1 MPCGGVE
8 GFEPPI
14 VEDEQLHAAE
24 RPQDAGVAA
33 ITAGEREIGEQFWDA
48 LVEDG
53 PVVAT
58 GFVTE
63 RGGQPTFADAGR
75 AHDIVPRNIRL
86 KLSSIIRIIPV
97 QENASSLSGGSFTG
111 VAFTS

>member
-1 MPCGGVE
+1 M
-8 GFEPPI
+8 
-14 VEDEQLHAAE
+14 
-24 RPQDAGVAA
+24 
-33 ITAGEREIGEQFWDA
+33 
-48 LVEDG
+48 VEDG
-53 PVVAT
+53 TIVAACL
-58 GFVTE
+58 VAE
-63 RGGQPTFADAGR
+63 RAGDPALADAGR

>member
-1 MPCGGVE
+1 VS
-8 GFEPPI
+8 
-14 VEDEQLHAAE
+14 E
-24 RPQDAGVAA
+24 R
-33 ITAGEREIGEQFWDA
+33 AGE
-48 LVEDG
+48 
-53 PVVAT
+53 P
-58 GFVTE
+58 GFSRT
-63 RGGQPTFADAGR
+63 GR

>member
-1 MPCGGVE
+1 MS
-8 GFEPPI
+8 
-14 VEDEQLHAAE
+14 E
-24 RPQDAGVAA
+24 R
-33 ITAGEREIGEQFWDA
+33 AGEPA
-48 LVEDG
+48 LAG
-53 PVVAT
+53 
-58 GFVTE
+58 
-63 RGGQPTFADAGR
+63 AGR